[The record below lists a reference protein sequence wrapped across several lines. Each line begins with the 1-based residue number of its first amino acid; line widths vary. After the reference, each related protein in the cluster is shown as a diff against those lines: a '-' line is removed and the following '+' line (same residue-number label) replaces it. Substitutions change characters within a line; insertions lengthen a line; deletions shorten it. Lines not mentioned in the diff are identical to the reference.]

1 MRHAGLVAVLVI
13 AWCSSTAA
21 RDGNAAQIATRLGRP
36 SDLEAAWNRLTTA
49 FPDDALTRRMAL
61 ERASA
66 AFKRKSWKSA
76 VAYATQ
82 AAKSDDDVVRSE
94 AWLVVGES
102 ELKQKRQKPAIKAFE
117 AVDAVAEVEAGVRFR
132 ALAGRGLAHEE
143 LQAWDAALAD
153 YEAVAK
159 GSSDSTL
166 RDWARERASAVKAR
180 LHQPGSGTTPAP
192 SRVSA

>member
-1 MRHAGLVAVLVI
+1 MEQNPP
-13 AWCSSTAA
+13 TADA
-21 RDGNAAQIATRLGRP
+21 YYNAAQIAARLGRP
-36 SDLEAAWNRLTTA
+36 SDLEAAWNRLTTD

-117 AVDAVAEVEAGVRFR
+117 AVDAVAEVEAGVRFP
-132 ALAGRGLAHEE
+132 ALPGPGLAQREPPAWGPPPADS
-143 LQAWDAALAD
+143 QA
-153 YEAVAK
+153 VPT
-159 GSSDSTL
+159 G
-166 RDWARERASAVKAR
+166 R
-180 LHQPGSGTTPAP
+180 
-192 SRVSA
+192 